1 MKQKLLL
8 FLGCM
13 LMVMGMR
20 AEEVTKSVT
29 FSEYT
34 AGSQYAENEK
44 HDLGDGLVIYTTKCH
59 FTSQLR
65 IYSSSTNNGFV
76 ISGPLPGAIVSM
88 GFNAGYKVDVLNVY
102 GSTDG
107 KEWTLVKGVEVTS
120 TSYKDYTA
128 QFPEE
133 SAYKCFKL
141 DVKGTNQIRIAK
153 MSVTYISS
161 GEAPSAPS
169 KPKFEPS
176 SCSFLETK
184 KVTISCSTDG
194 ATIYYTTDGLEPTQD
209 DEVYSSPLEIT
220 TTTTVKAIA
229 VNENGASEKAEATY
243 TKVEAMSIAE
253 AKKAYD
259 EADNT
264 EVEVFINLENAVVT
278 VNEGDYLFIQDGTA
292 GINLYRSGATYAAGT
307 KFTEGVL
314 SGISTAYK
322 EMHQITNAEFTDV
335 ETTTV
340 EVAPIAVTVAQL
352 KADYATY
359 EGRYVKLTDVELAG
373 TTITQGKD
381 SYVAYDRFGWGFA
394 AEYSTPTVCDIEGAV
409 ACYETTL
416 QIFPVVITVKE
427 AVLPQVSPAGGE
439 LSEEALTV
447 EQGTEIMIV
456 PAENNT
462 VTYSINEA
470 EAIAIA
476 EATTITAENLGVMK
490 LVVTSTFGGSS
501 KTATYYYNVVAAT
514 PKITATLTTGEIN
527 DATNVSSYR
536 NTASVRSKTGVWS
549 GYMMVNKSGG
559 YLQIN
564 YNEKGFHIQSPVFPG
579 KIVSVAITFTKDTPT
594 PRTFVIM
601 PSEYDG
607 TTANESSDG
616 CLGAATYDG
625 TNETVTATLSGD
637 VNSFKIFSTK
647 GVIYISSIQVVYE
660 KPADHVLSVGGT
672 GWATLYLGLDAKIPE
687 GVTCYRVTAVE
698 NGVATLKE
706 TRVVNGE
713 TVGLPAHTA
722 VIVKA
727 EPHTDYTFEY
737 NSSYNY
743 SIVKDNLLM
752 GTITDEHIVVSKNE
766 NCYVLSQPEGKE
778 VGLYKAALTDDKF
791 LNNASKAY
799 LPVVATSTASSNGYR
814 FNIEGTTAIAPSI
827 FDTPQS
833 TAIYDL
839 TGRRVEK
846 MEKGIYI
853 VNGKKV
859 IR

>member
-13 LMVMGMR
+13 LMVVGMR
-20 AEEVTKSVT
+20 AEESTATLSFADKAQRT
-29 FSEYT
+29 FLS
-34 AGSQYAENEK
+34 
-44 HDLGDGLVIYTTKCH
+44 
-59 FTSQLR
+59 TSQQVWKQNGITFTNNKSKSTSNVADYANPVRLYKNSE
-65 IYSSSTNNGFV
+65 IIVAYSSPMSEIVFNCNTTAYATSLGKSIIGTDCTVSKKVVTVKISPASTNFT
-76 ISGPLPGAIVSM
+76 ISALTDAQVR
-88 GFNAGYKVDVLNVY
+88 LNSLTVY
-102 GSTDG
+102 YVEDDG
-107 KEWTLVKGVEVTS
+107 EVT
-120 TSYKDYTA
+120 
-128 QFPEE
+128 
-133 SAYKCFKL
+133 
-141 DVKGTNQIRIAK
+141 
-153 MSVTYISS
+153 
-161 GEAPSAPS
+161 PSAPET
-169 KPKFEPS
+169 PILTP
-176 SCSFLETK
+176 SCSFLETQE
-184 KVTISCSTDG
+184 VTISCSSDG
-194 ATIYYTTDGLEPTQD
+194 ATIYYTTDGSEPTQD

-229 VNENGASEKAEATY
+229 VNENGASEIAEATY

-259 EADNT
+259 EADTDT

-278 VNEGDYLFIQDGTA
+278 VNEGDYLFIQDKTT
-292 GINLYRSGATYAAGT
+292 GINIFKSSASYAVGT
-307 KFTEGVL
+307 KFTQ
-314 SGISTAYK
+314 GILAGTSSAYNK
-322 EMHQITNAEFTDV
+322 MHQITNAEFTDV

-352 KADYATY
+352 NADYATY

-381 SYVAYDRFGWGFA
+381 SYVAYDRFGISFA
-394 AEYSTPTVCDIEGAV
+394 SQYPTATTCDIEGIV
-409 ACYETTL
+409 ACYGATL

-427 AVLPQVSPAGGE
+427 AVLPEVSPAGGE
-439 LSEEALTV
+439 DAENALTI
-447 EQGTEIMIV
+447 EQGAKITIT
-456 PAENNT
+456 PAENNI
-462 VTYSINEA
+462 VNYSINDA
-470 EAIAIA
+470 EGIAIT
-476 EATTITAENLGVMK
+476 EATTITAENLGEME
-490 LVVTSTFGGSS
+490 LVVTSTFGSSS
-501 KTATYYYNVVAAT
+501 KTATYYYNVVAET
-514 PKITATLTTGEIN
+514 PKVTATLTTGEIN
-527 DATNVSSYR
+527 DAANVGSYSE
-536 NTASVRSKTGVWS
+536 TASVRSKTGIWS
-549 GYMMVNKSGG
+549 GYMIVNKSGG

-564 YNEKGFHIQSPVFPG
+564 SNSEEGYHIQSPVFPG
-579 KIVSVAITFTKDTPT
+579 KIVSVAITFTKKTST

-601 PSEYDG
+601 RSEYAG
-607 TTANESSDG
+607 TTANESSG

-647 GVIYISSIQVVYE
+647 GAIYISSIQVVYE

-713 TVGLPAHTA
+713 TAGLPAHTA

-727 EPHTDYTFEY
+727 EPNTDYTFEY

-743 SIVKDNLLM
+743 SIVKDNLLK
-752 GTITDEHIVVSKNE
+752 GTLTNE
-766 NCYVLSQPEGKE
+766 YIDGAGYVLSAPEDK
-778 VGLYKAALTDDKF
+778 VGLYAAGLTDGKF
-791 LNNASKAY
+791 LNNANKAY
-799 LPVVATSTASSNGYR
+799 LPASAVASNAPMFSFSRGGDEEDTTGIEYSSPLN
-814 FNIEGTTAIAPSI
+814 SI
-827 FDTPQS
+827 PS